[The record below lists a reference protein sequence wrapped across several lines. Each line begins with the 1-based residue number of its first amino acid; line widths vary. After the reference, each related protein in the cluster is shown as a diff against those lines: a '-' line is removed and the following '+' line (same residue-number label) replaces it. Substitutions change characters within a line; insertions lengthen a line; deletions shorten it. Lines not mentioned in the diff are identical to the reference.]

1 MNKLKVVINI
11 HTYIFR
17 ERERERDRID
27 KFPWKK
33 YTLKFHNIKT

>member
-17 ERERERDRID
+17 EREIYRID